1 MAEHPPCI
9 PTAVALTPLAV
20 TVAQLAGSDPLRLHA
35 RAPSRFLTLEAATGG
50 GSVSVEVI
58 QEGSVRLS
66 TRGGDISVPKVG
78 TMATRHASPACSCG
92 YVCTCSV
99 APCLPISYPAAH
111 PSGTAGPHTNW
122 HACMSA
128 PPPAPPCLQVKAV
141 DAHLT
146 SGGGAI
152 RGSVTGV
159 DVRLR
164 SGGGPVQLRSLVGK
178 QVELSSGGGAVTLGA
193 CYADQLHLQS
203 GE

>member
-1 MAEHPPCI
+1 MRRLP
-9 PTAVALTPLAV
+9 AVVGMCAHALLRRAFPSATRLH
-20 TVAQLAGSDPLRLHA
+20 TRVAQQGPTQTGMHA
-35 RAPSRFLTLEAATGG
+35 
-50 GSVSVEVI
+50 
-58 QEGSVRLS
+58 
-66 TRGGDISVPKVG
+66 
-78 TMATRHASPACSCG
+78 H
-92 YVCTCSV
+92 
-99 APCLPISYPAAH
+99 
-111 PSGTAGPHTNW
+111 
-122 HACMSA
+122 MSA